1 MILDIIYDSLKY
13 SFSSPKTVLKL
24 GVFELMSIFIVPIF
38 VVSGYQFKIIDE
50 SLDFMIYDDVNI
62 AQLNGFKTLFVNG
75 LKIYFAK
82 LIYLIVP
89 IILLAFL
96 CLGII
101 DDLIG
106 SIVSILLFAILYC
119 FCYVAIPNM
128 VKYNSFKKAFD
139 LKEIHNI
146 IKSNLGYKLLFGVFI
161 AFALIYHVCNVLL
174 RESLCYVDSFLNID
188 FMVFSSISL
197 AALISF
203 IVTGLIIQPFMH
215 ILVARISGLL
225 YACGSD
231 D

>member
-101 DDLIG
+101 DDLI
-106 SIVSILLFAILYC
+106 
-119 FCYVAIPNM
+119 
-128 VKYNSFKKAFD
+128 
-139 LKEIHNI
+139 
-146 IKSNLGYKLLFGVFI
+146 
-161 AFALIYHVCNVLL
+161 
-174 RESLCYVDSFLNID
+174 
-188 FMVFSSISL
+188 
-197 AALISF
+197 
-203 IVTGLIIQPFMH
+203 
-215 ILVARISGLL
+215 
-225 YACGSD
+225 
-231 D
+231 